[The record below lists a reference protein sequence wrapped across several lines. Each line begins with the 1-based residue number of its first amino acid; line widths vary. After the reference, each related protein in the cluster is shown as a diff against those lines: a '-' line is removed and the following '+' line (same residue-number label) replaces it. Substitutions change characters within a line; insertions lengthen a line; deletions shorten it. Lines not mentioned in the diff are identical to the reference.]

1 MALDRDQVG
10 LLFNIDVNAMDARQ
24 QLELFQGV
32 VQGMASEVRDQFSRM
47 NTQLAATT
55 RETGRLAQSLGDA
68 STNQL
73 RGFLGQFGLIGDAAG
88 DMIPALSG
96 TSAAIVGL
104 TGVTVAA
111 GAALAG
117 TAMHAMDYTG
127 KIDDLAQMTNLTTET
142 IQSLRLAATL
152 SGQSFEDVSQ
162 SAIIFQKRIEEAK
175 KGNAELRETFKQ
187 LGVDLNGP
195 VDQAFRRTLESF
207 NEFENG
213 SAKTA
218 AGLEIFGKG
227 ASKLFGVMNQVGGS
241 FDNLVAR
248 ARELGLVLDQEA
260 IAKSNELA
268 DRLDILKLRLDALVL
283 DIGVGVI
290 DFFTKLPVAIGDTS
304 TAVKNLITDIDKL
317 PGRLLRLTK
326 ETMTGL
332 SQGGVVGAAA
342 RASMVLG
349 EIGGVGAGEYGA
361 TAPEGFQG
369 PDIDPATG
377 LPTRTFKA
385 TPKPTGGGASR
396 AGREAKSPELDEE
409 KLRRQYQA
417 YRAAMMAE
425 EQKVNDER
433 EKLRIQGIEGEEA
446 KLRDAV
452 VQMET
457 RLADLRIQAQ
467 AAALERSDRAGILA
481 TTVANLEAEK
491 ALTLKTISDLETA
504 RVQAMMRFVEA
515 AKAQTE
521 KRLADEKA
529 KELALLQNFQAIREA
544 IRRGLEQTYVDVGFS
559 PQAAAAIVAQQD
571 LLGRQLTMWEQVQ
584 VGATSLAQVI
594 QQTMPSMAAT
604 MVNTSM
610 AVSDALANMVSAFA
624 TGRGTMRQVVGAF
637 LDAALAPLRDYLL
650 TKSKAHFA
658 LGLADLAMQNYAG
671 AAKNFLAATALAGAA
686 GLIKAGTSAI
696 GGSGMGAAA
705 PIAPSSGGQFLAQ
718 DRGAGGTMI
727 REQGGRRSSEPQV
740 IIIRAETEPGVMVS
754 KVIQDYRNNGEMRS
768 TLRRD
773 LLGEF

>member
-24 QLELFQGV
+24 QIELFEGV
-32 VQGMASEVRDQFSRM
+32 VEGMAAEVRDQFSRM
-47 NTQLAATT
+47 NTQIAATT
-55 RETGRLAQSLGDA
+55 RETGRLAQTFSDA
-68 STNQL
+68 SSNQL
-73 RGFLGQFGLIGDAAG
+73 RGFLGQFGLMGDALG

-96 TSAAIVGL
+96 TSAAMMAFAG
-104 TGVTVAA
+104 GTVAA
-111 GAALAG
+111 GAALAQ
-117 TAMHAMDYTG
+117 TAFHTMDYTG
-127 KIDDLAQMTNLTTET
+127 KVDDLAQMTNLTTET

-152 SGQSFEDVSQ
+152 SGQTFEETAQ
-162 SAIIFQKRIEEAK
+162 TAIVFQKRIEEAK
-175 KGNAELRETFKQ
+175 NGNEKLASTFRQ
-187 LGVDLNGP
+187 LGVDLTGS
-195 VDQAFRRTLESF
+195 VDAAFRRTLERF
-207 NEFENG
+207 NAVEDG

-218 AGLEIFGKG
+218 AGLELFGKG
-227 ASKLFGVMNQVGGS
+227 ASKLFGVMNQVNGS
-241 FDNLVAR
+241 FSALEQR
-248 ARELGLVLDQEA
+248 ARDLGIVLDKEA
-260 IAKSNELA
+260 IAKANELA
-268 DRLDILKLRLDALVL
+268 DRWDILKLKMDGLVL
-283 DIGVGVI
+283 DVGMGVI
-290 DFFTKLPVAIGDTS
+290 GWFQDLATDIGKAAD
-304 TAVKNLITDIDKL
+304 AVTTLINNIDKL
-317 PGRLLRLTK
+317 PGQPLTK
-326 ETMTGL
+326 LKEAMSGIATGPLEPGTTFFDWQQGKGRGPSPAAAGPVANVPGL
-332 SQGGVVGAAA
+332 S
-342 RASMVLG
+342 R
-349 EIGGVGAGEYGA
+349 
-361 TAPEGFQG
+361 F
-369 PDIDPATG
+369 G
-377 LPTRTFKA
+377 LMTNPLVQLETEKD
-385 TPKPTGGGASR
+385 KTGGTAR
-396 AGREAKSPELDEE
+396 QAREQKPPELDEAR
-409 KLRRQYQA
+409 LRRQYQA
-417 YRAAMMAE
+417 YRAALLAE
-425 EQKVNDER
+425 EQKVNEER
-433 EKLRIQGIEGEEA
+433 EKLRIQGIKDEEA

-481 TTVANLEAEK
+481 QTVANLEAEK
-491 ALTLKTISDLETA
+491 ALTMQAIEEIETA

-515 AKAQTE
+515 AKEQTQ
-521 KRLADEKA
+521 KRLEDEKA

-594 QQTMPSMAAT
+594 QQTMPSLAVT
-604 MVNTSM
+604 MINTSM

-650 TKSKAHFA
+650 TKSKIHFA
-658 LGLADLAMQNYAG
+658 LGLGDLAMQNYAG

-696 GGSGMGAAA
+696 GGGGMGAAA
-705 PIAPSSGGQFLAQ
+705 PIGPSGGGQFLAQ

-740 IIIRAETEPGVMVS
+740 IIIRAETEPGVVIN
-754 KVIQDYRNNGEMRS
+754 KVVQDYKSNGEMRGM
-768 TLRRD
+768 LRRD

>member
-24 QLELFQGV
+24 QIELFQGV
-32 VQGMASEVRDQFSRM
+32 VEGMTAEVRDQFGRM
-47 NTQLAATT
+47 NTQIAATT
-55 RETGRLAQSLGDA
+55 RETGKLAQSFGDA
-68 STNQL
+68 ASNQL

-111 GAALAG
+111 GAALAA
-117 TAMHAMDYTG
+117 TAVKAMDYTG
-127 KIDDLAQMTNLTTET
+127 KIDDLAQVTNLTTET
-142 IQSLRLAATL
+142 IQSLQLAATL

-162 SAIIFQKRIEEAK
+162 TAIIFQKRIEEAK
-175 KGNAELRETFKQ
+175 KGNAELMATFKA

-195 VDQAFRRTLESF
+195 VDQAFRQTLERL
-207 NEFENG
+207 NDLEDG
-213 SAKTA
+213 SLKTSVS
-218 AGLEIFGKG
+218 LDLFGKSG
-227 ASKLFGVMNQVGGS
+227 SKLLPVMDQVGGS
-241 FDNLVAR
+241 FDGLISR
-248 ARELGLVLDQEA
+248 ARELGIVLSEED
-260 IAKSNELA
+260 IAKSNQFA
-268 DRLDILKLRLDALVL
+268 DQLDILSLKMKGLANDV
-283 DIGVGVI
+283 GVGLI
-290 DFFTKLPVAIGDTS
+290 NMLNDLGD
-304 TAVKNLITDIDKL
+304 AFVEAFD
-317 PGRLLRLTK
+317 P
-326 ETMTGL
+326 
-332 SQGGVVGAAA
+332 AAA
-342 RASMVLG
+342 ERMQ
-349 EIGGVGAGEYGA
+349 A
-361 TAPEGFQG
+361 TLNEMQNKARQEGT
-369 PDIDPATG
+369 IDPALRARLEGIDTG
-377 LPTRTFKA
+377 ANAPNALQLALEEARR
-385 TPKPTGGGASR
+385 KPAAGRTGGAGR
-396 AGREAKSPELDEE
+396 TGREAKPPELDEE

-417 YRAAMMAE
+417 YRAALLAE
-425 EQKVNDER
+425 EQKVNEER

-481 TTVANLEAEK
+481 QTVANLEAEK
-491 ALTLKTISDLETA
+491 ALTMQAIEEIETA

-515 AKAQTE
+515 AKEQTQ
-521 KRLADEKA
+521 KRLEDEKA

-696 GGSGMGAAA
+696 GGGGMGAAA

-754 KVIQDYRNNGEMRS
+754 KVIQDYKSNGEMRS